1 MRRVLFHGSGSP
13 DSARAFP
20 DAEVRR
26 DVFRAD
32 GWSLEQNE
40 VGLVLGDASLSAAL
54 AGPPPDG
61 LGAQAD
67 RIALLQLGEP
77 GGLDPFWSARLLFSV
92 PAGAAPEHLERA
104 VRSSYRLLEERSRS
118 ARDRRALLART
129 GEIHALVEV
138 GIALSAETD
147 GAALIETILTR
158 ARMLTGADAG
168 SLYLVSPDR
177 ESIHFALAQNQSVR
191 FEFEAATLPLDE
203 TSIAGFVARTG
214 SFVNLADAR
223 AIPAGAPYRFDPEFD
238 ERYRYRTRSVLAV
251 PMKTPAGRTTGV
263 LQLINRMRRVVPDV
277 ATTAFSSAEVVPFDE
292 DNVELARS
300 FAAQAAVA
308 VENRRLTESIRTLFE
323 GFVAASVTAIEQRDP
338 TTSGHSQRVA
348 ELTGALAEA
357 ADRTADGPYRDFRIA
372 REELRELR
380 YAALLHDFGKVGV
393 REHVLVKAKKLY
405 PDARRLVRARFE
417 QAALSAA
424 AEIWESA
431 ARGGWSPERVDAALA
446 ERRAELDRAWAIVL
460 QADEPT
466 VLARNTGDGL
476 RALRDLSYRDAA
488 GETVRLLSEPELD
501 ALSIPLGSLT
511 TPEREEIQ
519 SHVTQTF
526 RFLTRI
532 PWTSDL
538 ARVPDWAYAHH
549 EKLDGSGYP
558 RRLTANALPPAVRML
573 TICDIFDALASRD
586 RPYKKAVV
594 PDEAFA
600 ILEDQAGRGA
610 LDRDLLR
617 IFVESGAWRRSP
629 GL

>member
-1 MRRVLFHGSGSP
+1 M
-13 DSARAFP
+13 
-20 DAEVRR
+20 E
-26 DVFRAD
+26 VFRAD
-32 GWSLEQNE
+32 GWSLESDE
-40 VGLVLGDASLSAAL
+40 VGLVLGDASLSGAL
-54 AGPPPDG
+54 SGPPPDG

-67 RIALLQLGEP
+67 RVALVHLGEP
-77 GGLDPFWSARLLFSV
+77 DGLDPFWSARLLFSV
-92 PAGAAPEHLERA
+92 PADAAPEHLERA

-118 ARDRRALLART
+118 AHDRRALLART
-129 GEIHALVEV
+129 REIHALVEI
-138 GIALSAETD
+138 GIALSAETE

-177 ESIHFALAQNQSVR
+177 ESLHFALAQNSSVR

-300 FAAQAAVA
+300 LAAQAAVA
-308 VENRRLTESIRTLFE
+308 VENRRLTESIRALFE

-357 ADRTADGPYRDFRIA
+357 ADRAADGPYRDFRIS
-372 REELRELR
+372 RDELRELR

-431 ARGGWSPERVDAALA
+431 ARGGWSPERVAAALA
-446 ERRAELDRAWAIVL
+446 ERRAELDHAWAIVL
-460 QADEPT
+460 RADEPT
-466 VLARNTGDGL
+466 VLARDTSDGL
-476 RALRDLSYRDAA
+476 CALRGLSYRDAA
-488 GETVRLLSEPELD
+488 GETVPLVSEQELD

-511 TPEREEIQ
+511 ASEREEIQ

-558 RRLTANALPPAVRML
+558 RRLTAKALPPTVRML

-629 GL
+629 GV

>member
-1 MRRVLFHGSGSP
+1 MRRVLFHGRGSLLAP
-13 DSARAFP
+13 ALAGA
-20 DAEVRR
+20 AERCEP
-26 DVFRAD
+26 FRAD
-32 GWSLEQNE
+32 GWSLESDE
-40 VGLVLGDASLSAAL
+40 IGLILGDASLSAAL
-54 AGPPPDG
+54 SGPPPDG
-61 LGAQAD
+61 LGSAAD
-67 RIALLQLGEP
+67 RVALVHLGEP
-77 GGLDPFWSARLLFSV
+77 GGLDPFWSARLLFSL
-92 PAGAAPEHLERA
+92 PADAAPAHVERA
-104 VRSSYRLLEERSRS
+104 LRSCHRLLEDRARS
-118 ARDRRALLART
+118 ASDRRALLSRT

-158 ARMLTGADAG
+158 ARTLTGADAG

-177 ESIHFALAQNQSVR
+177 QSLHFALAQNQSVR
-191 FEFEAATLPLDE
+191 FEFEEATLPLDE

-214 SFVNLADAR
+214 SVVNLADAR
-223 AIPAGAPYRFDPEFD
+223 AIPPGAPYRFDPEFD

-251 PMKTPAGRTTGV
+251 PMRTPAGRTTGV

-277 ATTAFSSAEVVPFDE
+277 ASTAFSSVEVVPFDD

-300 FAAQAAVA
+300 LAAQAAVA

-348 ELTGALAEA
+348 LLTGALAEA
-357 ADRTADGPYRDFRIA
+357 ADRAADGPYRDFRIA

-405 PDARRLVRARFE
+405 PDARRLVGARFE

-424 AEIWESA
+424 AETWEAA
-431 ARGGWSPERVDAALA
+431 ARGGWSEDRVVAALA
-446 ERRAELDRAWAIVL
+446 ARRAELDRAWEVVRR
-460 QADEPT
+460 ADEPT
-466 VLARNTGDGL
+466 VLASDTGEGL
-476 RALRDLSYRDAA
+476 RALRGLTYRDADGKTA
-488 GETVRLLSEPELD
+488 PLVSEEEL
-501 ALSIPLGSLT
+501 ASLSIPLGSLT
-511 TPEREEIQ
+511 GPEREEIQ

-558 RRLTANALPPAVRML
+558 RRLTAAALPPTVRML
-573 TICDIFDALASRD
+573 TICDIFDALAARD
-586 RPYKKAVV
+586 RPYKRAVV
-594 PDEAFA
+594 PDAALA
-600 ILEDQAGRGA
+600 ILEDQAAKGA
-610 LDRDLLR
+610 IDADLLR
-617 IFVESGAWRRSP
+617 IFVQSDVWRLSAGA
-629 GL
+629 